1 MDYFKIIT
9 LIFMILITYKIFFMD
24 NVTEG
29 FADSNTLDDWNA
41 INALAQI
48 ANTLMANDTITLPG
62 QLKVNR
68 TLNAGDTTVT
78 TLNTTGRL
86 TAGTTTV
93 GSLSTTGTLSAGAT
107 TVGSLSTSGTVTVGS
122 RNVGALLD
130 SLQTEINTIKINAT
144 SLQNQINGCAKTGTA
159 YSFQRQSSYNCLR
172 GGDDIGC
179 DGSSQIKYKF
189 V

>member
-9 LIFMILITYKIFFMD
+9 LIFMIVITYKIFFMD

-29 FADSNTLDDWNA
+29 FADSNTLDDWHA

-62 QLKVNR
+62 QLKV
-68 TLNAGDTTVT
+68 
-78 TLNTTGRL
+78 
-86 TAGTTTV
+86 
-93 GSLSTTGTLSAGAT
+93 S
-107 TVGSLSTSGTVTVGS
+107 SLSTSGTVTVGS
-122 RNVGALLD
+122 RNVGNLLD
-130 SLQTEINTIKINAT
+130 SLQTQIDTIKTNAT

-172 GGDDIGC
+172 GVDDIGC